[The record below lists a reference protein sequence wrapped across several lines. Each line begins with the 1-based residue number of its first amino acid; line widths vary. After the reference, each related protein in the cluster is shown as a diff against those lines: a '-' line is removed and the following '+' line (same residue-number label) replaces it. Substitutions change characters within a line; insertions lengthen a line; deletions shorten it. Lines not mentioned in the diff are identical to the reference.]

1 MGAGDV
7 CATRLRL
14 IVESL
19 ACSLERTAGA
29 RRTAEEQLA
38 TPHRILHRDRRTL
51 EAIFRHP
58 VPRNLARADA
68 VHLVE
73 RLGSAR
79 PEPNGR
85 LLLAIGEQRHV
96 FHHSHDKDLT
106 AEEVAQLRKFLEAAG
121 VTPATVDV
129 VDGDHTTEA
138 TTRDMVVA
146 IDHHSARLFT
156 IEGSSETAR
165 TLRPYDPHHFLHH
178 LTHRQDSE
186 LRGQR
191 EPEEPAY
198 YAEIAAALAPARR
211 IVLLGHGTGH
221 SNAAAHLEE
230 VLRTKH
236 AEIYGRIVAMKE
248 VDLSAVTEPQ
258 LLALALATLEPT
270 GATSTRSS

>member
-85 LLLAIGEQRHV
+85 LLLAIFCKKSACSTYKYQTPGTGASSRQIKERQNVKHPVFRASRCVFKLFHSKPFSLAARVIQR
-96 FHHSHDKDLT
+96 L
-106 AEEVAQLRKFLEAAG
+106 AL
-121 VTPATVDV
+121 PAF
-129 VDGDHTTEA
+129 G
-138 TTRDMVVA
+138 
-146 IDHHSARLFT
+146 L
-156 IEGSSETAR
+156 
-165 TLRPYDPHHFLHH
+165 
-178 LTHRQDSE
+178 
-186 LRGQR
+186 
-191 EPEEPAY
+191 
-198 YAEIAAALAPARR
+198 R
-211 IVLLGHGTGH
+211 IV
-221 SNAAAHLEE
+221 
-230 VLRTKH
+230 R
-236 AEIYGRIVAMKE
+236 
-248 VDLSAVTEPQ
+248 
-258 LLALALATLEPT
+258 
-270 GATSTRSS
+270 